1 MNKKVNN
8 LRIESHKYFKET
20 ILIIAENPG
29 ITHGELAKKLNIS
42 NSNLSRVMK
51 NFSEHNP
58 PFIEQGICG
67 KFRSYE
73 LTPDGK
79 SFFYGNLTKPEQE
92 EGTELTYK
100 KDIMLYI
107 LETQEDNPN
116 PYVQL
121 LRSINIEMIDEEF
134 TLPEFT
140 ILCKVLGIIPQEQI
154 IEKDLKQSLNCWG
167 KIQSLI
173 EKDIEMQKKQVKKDF
188 PKMQSTT
195 KD

>member
-1 MNKKVNN
+1 M
-8 LRIESHKYFKET
+8 
-20 ILIIAENPG
+20 
-29 ITHGELAKKLNIS
+29 
-42 NSNLSRVMK
+42 
-51 NFSEHNP
+51 
-58 PFIEQGICG
+58 
-67 KFRSYE
+67 
-73 LTPDGK
+73 
-79 SFFYGNLTKPEQE
+79 
-92 EGTELTYK
+92 
-100 KDIMLYI
+100 YI

-140 ILCKVLGIIPQEQI
+140 ILCKLLGIIPQEQI
-154 IEKDLKQSLNCWG
+154 IEKDLEQSLSCWS
-167 KIQSLI
+167 KMQTLI

>member
-8 LRIESHKYFKET
+8 LRIENYKYFKET
-20 ILIIAENPG
+20 IMIIAETPG
-29 ITHGELAKKLNIS
+29 ITHGELAEKLNVS
-42 NSNLSRVMK
+42 SSNLSESIK
-51 NFSEHNP
+51 KFSEHEP
-58 PFIEQGICG
+58 PLIEKGSCG

-79 SFFYGNLTKPEQE
+79 AFYRKLTKPEQE

-100 KDIMLYI
+100 KDIMMYI
-107 LETQEDNPN
+107 LETQENNQN

-154 IEKDLKQSLNCWG
+154 IEKDLEQSLNCWG